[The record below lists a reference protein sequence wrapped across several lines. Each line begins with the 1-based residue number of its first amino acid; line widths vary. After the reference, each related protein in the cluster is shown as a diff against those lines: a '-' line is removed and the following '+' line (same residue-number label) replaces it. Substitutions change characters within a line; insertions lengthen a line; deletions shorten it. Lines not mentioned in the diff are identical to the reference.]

1 MKRYKKL
8 FVVTVAFILVLSML
22 AGCTVTTNE
31 KGTDENQKEDKIL
44 GYAIILHYDGEEHIE
59 FTEYFYSTTSG
70 GVITIRD
77 INGRLISSNNITL
90 IFY

>member
-1 MKRYKKL
+1 MRRYEKL
-8 FVVTVAFILVLSML
+8 FIVTIVFMLVLSML
-22 AGCTVTTNE
+22 AGCTITVSNKE
-31 KGTDENQKEDKIL
+31 MDANQKEDKVL

-59 FTEYFYSTTSG
+59 FTECSYNATSG

-77 INGRLISSNNITL
+77 INGRLIRSNNITL